1 MAGGYTPV
9 FSSVLDG
16 TLYGKWPHT
25 GVWLC
30 LLSQCDWQGNIDVV
44 PRLLASKIGVSEE
57 ELMHCIAD
65 FMAPDPGSRTGDL
78 EGRRLELIDPTNRN
92 WGWRVINHG
101 IYREKARKSSYDAE
115 RTRSGKDAERKRA
128 EREKAE
134 RERAEKERNLG
145 KDAVPRSPDVSRSQ
159 THTEIETQTQ
169 IETQTL
175 RKEEGDWGRRKPTVE
190 PTVAPP
196 NIIGASKVGNGKTSE
211 QRAEAIRAVIKNCPE
226 YKDADIAH
234 VAHASLEE
242 VQKVRRE
249 Q

>member
-65 FMAPDPGSRTGDL
+65 FMAPDPGSRTGDMD
-78 EGRRLELIDPTNRN
+78 GRRLELIDPANRN

-101 IYREKARKSSYDAE
+101 IYREKARKASYDAE

-128 EREKAE
+128 ERE
-134 RERAEKERNLG
+134 RNAA
-145 KDAVPRSPDVSRSQ
+145 KDAVPRSPDESRRVPLSDSDSNSYSNPN
-159 THTEIETQTQ
+159 TH
-169 IETQTL
+169 L
-175 RKEEGDWGRRKPTVE
+175 GDMRGLGRKEPTVE
-190 PTVAPP
+190 PAVESQIPTA
-196 NIIGASKVGNGKTSE
+196 
-211 QRAEAIRAVIKNCPE
+211 AEAHHRIKALS
-226 YKDADIAH
+226 K
-234 VAHASLEE
+234 
-242 VQKVRRE
+242 KFTRE
-249 Q
+249 GQ